1 MASLTKV
8 YVTGYFEYLLSF
20 RIYGSP
26 FFNFSQYIVSTIYIL
41 ENVALFGIFMIIF
54 NGLQSLSTIFWL
66 EEGTRRGKIIRKS
79 LQNHQSNLNFS
90 KKIKYFVTEVLVV
103 SLTICF
109 ATLKYLLG
117 AEI

>member
-8 YVTGYFEYLLSF
+8 YATGYFEYLLSF

-90 KKIKYFVTEVLVV
+90 KKLNI
-103 SLTICF
+103 S
-109 ATLKYLLG
+109 
-117 AEI
+117 